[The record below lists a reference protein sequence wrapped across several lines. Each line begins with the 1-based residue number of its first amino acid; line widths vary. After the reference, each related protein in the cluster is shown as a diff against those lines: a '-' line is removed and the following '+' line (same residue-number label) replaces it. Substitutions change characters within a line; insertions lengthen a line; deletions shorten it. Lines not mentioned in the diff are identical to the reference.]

1 MASAAPILAS
11 TLGSLAVAKIG
22 KSQGWDPM
30 LTGILS
36 AGVGL
41 GAGGLTSGAFANA
54 AAKAVPLQAS
64 NAADIMFKTTPSIAL
79 KETITPSLWSG
90 PGAFHD
96 QLPGLSTLSAV
107 NGQPYTPTS
116 ISSKLLPT
124 AGGPYQHPSYM
135 DSVKSTFKGM
145 FEEGG
150 SGQNFLKS
158 MGAQLVDAA
167 LAEDPPV
174 QHPGGGGGG
183 GGGSSPLGAP
193 YQGGNGV
200 SGQYKLVSAMP
211 GRAQGI
217 QWKGI

>member
-1 MASAAPILAS
+1 MASAAPIILS
-11 TLGSLAVAKIG
+11 SLGSLAVAKIG

-41 GAGGLTSGAFANA
+41 GVGGLTSAGFANA

-79 KETITPSLWSG
+79 KETITPSIWNG
-90 PGAFHD
+90 PGLFHD
-96 QLPGLSTLSAV
+96 GIPGMSSFSAA
-107 NGQPYTPTS
+107 NGQLYTPTS

-124 AGGPYQHPSYM
+124 AGGPYQHPSFM
-135 DSVKSTFKGM
+135 DSAKSQFKGM

-167 LAEDPPV
+167 LAEPAPL
-174 QHPGGGGGG
+174 QGGGGGG
-183 GGGSSPLGAP
+183 GGGGVSAGA
-193 YQGGNGV
+193 YQGGG
-200 SGQYKLVSAMP
+200 SGGQYQVVGGFP
-211 GRAQGI
+211 GRAAGP
-217 QWKGI
+217 QWKEIA

>member
-1 MASAAPILAS
+1 MASAVPLLAS
-11 TLGSLAVAKIG
+11 TLGSVAVAKIG
-22 KSQGWDPM
+22 QSQGWDPM

-41 GAGGLTSGAFANA
+41 GVGGLASSGVANA

-64 NAADIMFKTTPSIAL
+64 NAADIMFKTPPSIAL

-90 PGAFHD
+90 PGAFQD
-96 QLPGLSTLSAV
+96 TLPGISTLSAA
-107 NGQPYTPTS
+107 NGQPYTARS

-135 DSVKSTFKGM
+135 DSVKSHFKGM

-150 SGQNFLKS
+150 SGENFLKS

-167 LAEDPPV
+167 LAEPAPL
-174 QHPGGGGGG
+174 QGGGGGGG
-183 GGGSSPLGAP
+183 GGGSAP
-193 YQGGNGV
+193 AYQGGGG
-200 SGQYKLVSAMP
+200 GQYQLVQSFP
-211 GRAQGI
+211 QRGTSI
-217 QWKGI
+217 QWQEVQ